1 MQFFTVDP
9 AAVRRLGAAFES
21 ASFAVGRDASAL
33 GASARLSGGA
43 FGRLPEGLAAS
54 SHYERKLSEA
64 LQGLAA
70 LQATLEQVASNLLV
84 TADAYAAA
92 DQASLL
98 E

>member
-9 AAVRRLGAAFES
+9 AAVRQLSAAFQS
-21 ASFAVGRDASAL
+21 ASSTIGKDTGAFD
-33 GASARLSGGA
+33 ASARLAGAA
-43 FGRLPEGLAAS
+43 FGRLPEGLAAN
-54 SHYERKLSEA
+54 SHYEHKLGEA

-70 LQATLEQVASNLLV
+70 LQAMLEQVATNLRAS
-84 TADAYAAA
+84 ADAYAAA

>member
-9 AAVRRLGAAFES
+9 AAVRRLSAAFDSASSTIGKEAGAFES
-21 ASFAVGRDASAL
+21 
-33 GASARLSGGA
+33 SARLPGAA

-54 SHYERKLSEA
+54 SHYEHRLGEA

-70 LQATLEQVASNLLV
+70 LQVTLEQVATNLRAS
-84 TADAYAAA
+84 ADAYSAA

>member
-9 AAVRRLGAAFES
+9 AAVRRLSAAFES
-21 ASFAVGRDASAL
+21 ASSTVGRDA
-33 GASARLSGGA
+33 GAFAAAARLSGAA

-54 SHYERKLSEA
+54 SHYEHKLGEA

-70 LQATLEQVASNLLV
+70 LRGTLEQVATNLRAS
-84 TADAYAAA
+84 ADAYAAA

>member
-9 AAVRRLGAAFES
+9 AAVRRLSASFES
-21 ASFAVGRDASAL
+21 ASSAVGKDASAFA
-33 GASARLSGGA
+33 ASARLSGAA

-54 SHYERKLSEA
+54 SQYERKLGDA

-70 LQATLEQVASNLLV
+70 LQATLEQVASNLRAS
-84 TADAYAAA
+84 ADAYAAA